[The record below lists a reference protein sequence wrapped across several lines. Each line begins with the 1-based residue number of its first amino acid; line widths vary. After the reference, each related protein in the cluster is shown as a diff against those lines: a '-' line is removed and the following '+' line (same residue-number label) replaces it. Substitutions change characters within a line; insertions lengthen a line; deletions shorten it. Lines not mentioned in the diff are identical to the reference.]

1 MAPVFETPLNS
12 FYSSI
17 TAFIAK
23 AITWLAAQAHN
34 VRDAVAWTGRLP
46 SRVTSWIILAFTQA
60 LHWFGFTLIAIAKF
74 LVLLLG
80 ASIGVLLVILVLIA
94 LYNAASRLWKNRKRL
109 SNGTRFPPAIYP
121 SMHVRRRI
129 PGPMTWPR
137 YGTMDSISPGKTVS
151 RVRVE
156 ELSGLGWR
164 HTIYQSVTRHV
175 GGRTEHVAE
184 AECEAEQHGL
194 DF

>member
-1 MAPVFETPLNS
+1 MAPVSETPLNS

-17 TAFIAK
+17 TAFVAK
-23 AITWLAAQAHN
+23 AIAWLAAQPHN
-34 VRDAVAWTGRLP
+34 VRDAIAWTGHLP
-46 SRVTSWIILAFTQA
+46 SRVTSWIILAFTWA
-60 LHWFGFTLIAIAKF
+60 LHRIGFALIAIAKF
-74 LVLLLG
+74 LVLLIQAIG
-80 ASIGVLLVILVLIA
+80 AVLLVMLILTA
-94 LYNAASRLWKNRKRL
+94 LCHLARQLWKNRKRL

-164 HTIYQSVTRHV
+164 HTIYQSVPRHV